1 MRMCTKVHFGGKEV
15 IDMSLKSCVRFSA
28 RNYVEVMWMA
38 NLIANGVK
46 IVYKD
51 LVDGK
56 EVLVGIQ
63 TNRDLFP
70 ATAKWNAPVKAAY
83 ADLLDVPVHIYDD
96 AKALEKTFA
105 AFCGMAEVYKCC
117 HVITYREPSSIT
129 NIIHGKQPIIA
140 ISDLGMVIVLSS
152 PSEYRRFNKPGYRF
166 FGPAISDR

>member
-15 IDMSLKSCVRFSA
+15 IDESLKSCVRFSA

-46 IVYKD
+46 IVHKE
-51 LVDGK
+51 LKDGK

-63 TNRDLFP
+63 TNRVVFP
-70 ATAKWNAPVKAAY
+70 ATAKWNAPVKVGY
-83 ADLLDVPVHIYDD
+83 ADLLDAPVHIYDD
-96 AKALEKTFA
+96 AKALEKSFM
-105 AFCGMAEVYKCC
+105 AFCGMAEVYKVC

-129 NIIHGKQPIIA
+129 NILHGKQPIIA
-140 ISDLGMVIVLSS
+140 ISDLGMVLVITA

-166 FGPAISDR
+166 FGPAIVE